1 MLKTSIR
8 QADFRSD
15 ADPNPHDQPPS
26 AGVEGAAE
34 PRLNSA
40 EPMMSGPQSLT
51 IDSTWL
57 HAADGSLSQ
66 PDSALV
72 YTIKALPHN
81 GTLTVNGT
89 TLALNGQFTQQQ
101 IDDGLVVYTDSAID
115 DSFGFSISD
124 ASSNDLAAGTL
135 ELDSFGSTPWTTFSK
150 LTMTGG
156 TGAVVFYAGLG
167 SFNTFTGGTDTTV
180 SYALAPAA
188 TTIALNGGLTENGFG
203 SADKLVNIHNV
214 IGSSHDDVILSG
226 PGTNV
231 IYGGGGNDQII
242 GDPTVA
248 DASTTTAGYSGARS
262 DYLIVGETS
271 VSVKIIDLRP
281 GSPDGVDEV
290 VWANSFK
297 FSDGTY
303 TFSQLNPINEA
314 DQTGATD
321 VAMIG
326 NNYFL
331 YAHNTETGPE
341 LTFVGTP
348 VTQAFGSVV
357 GAEATAN
364 GYYVV
369 LYLGSNSDLY
379 QVWNVDS
386 SGKWVST
393 PLGNINEL
401 NAAFASVETTLQQD
415 INHDGVIGAPPVSV
429 VESFGSTTPTEVG
442 DHYYLLANGT
452 SSGPELMYLNSPA
465 PIGFFGTMIGAEQTA
480 NGYDVVWHNS
490 NGTYSA
496 WSVDRGGNY
505 VSNLLS
511 NVSASDTRLQ
521 GLETIFHQDLNG
533 DGTITSVQ
541 SLTIKMAVA
550 DPALTGVAD
559 PGSHIVYTIQVLPS
573 LGKLTVNGVAA
584 TDGGQF
590 TQDQLDQGLVV
601 YTDDG
606 SGTGSDLFSYSISD
620 TLLNHNLGSGSLDTN
635 HVSGTLGVQANIFSG
650 GSDPVTFFSEAGNNS
665 VGGTNVTVSYALAPA
680 SVFITLPTGASNG
693 FGGNDSLSN
702 ISKVIG
708 SSHNDTIFSGTGNSL
723 IFGGGGNDTIWNTG
737 GTPTAGFSGARSD
750 YLVHVLN
757 SEEVKITDLRPNS
770 PDGTDDILSVHSFQF
785 SDGTYSLDQLA
796 PIESFGSTDLTKIG
810 NNFFL
815 YADGTA
821 NGPELK
827 YLSAPWTAGEW
838 GQWTPIGTEATATG
852 YEVAFN
858 LAGTNEYTVWNTDA
872 NGNLTSNPIGT
883 VTGSSLTLQAL
894 ETSFQQDLNHNG
906 TVGLLAGETLI
917 EAIGST
923 SLIEIGGNFL
933 LDKAGGG
940 ATLQYDGAVFI
951 AGQFGG
957 WTPIGVEATA
967 TGYEVAFKVAGAD
980 LYTVWDTD
988 ANGNIIIDPI
998 GTVSGESPTLIAM
1011 EKSFQQDLN
1020 GDGMIGNPAL
1030 PITVEAFG
1038 STSLVLSGNDYFLDP
1053 KGTSNG
1059 PMLKYGGAA
1068 WTDGEWGGWT
1078 PIGAEVTANG
1088 HEVAFN
1094 LAGTNQYTVWNTD
1107 ANGNITTDT
1116 IGTVTGNSAALEG
1129 LETSF
1134 HQDLNGDGIIGD
1146 PSIPFAIETSGSTS
1160 LTQLGHDFFLYA
1172 HGPMLKY
1179 GGAAWTDG
1187 EWGGWTPIGADATA
1201 GGYEVAFKLTGA
1213 DLYTVWNTDANG
1225 NITTNPIASASGN
1238 DASLQSIETNFHQD
1252 LNGDGV
1258 IGPPSHTSPAAAV
1271 APITAPASG
1280 NAILSGTAA
1289 SDSFVFNANFG
1300 NDTVGGFRPGADHVD
1315 IDHSLFASVA
1325 DIVAHTADNA
1335 GSGAAST
1342 IGGDHPVIFDSV
1354 AKLLLQHASDFHLV

>member
-1 MLKTSIR
+1 
-8 QADFRSD
+8 
-15 ADPNPHDQPPS
+15 
-26 AGVEGAAE
+26 
-34 PRLNSA
+34 
-40 EPMMSGPQSLT
+40 MSGPQSLT
-51 IDSTWL
+51 IDSSWL
-57 HAADGSLSQ
+57 HVADGNVSQ
-66 PDSALV
+66 PDSAVV
-72 YTIKALPHN
+72 YTVTALPQH

-101 IDDGLVVYTDSAID
+101 IDDGLIVYTDSLASND
-115 DSFGFSISD
+115 LLNFSISD
-124 ASSNDLAAGTL
+124 PSSDDLATGTL
-135 ELDSFGSTPWTTFSK
+135 QLAAPWATFSK

-156 TGAVVFYAGLG
+156 TGSVVIDAGLG
-167 SFNTFTGGTDTTV
+167 FFNTFTGGTDTTV

-188 TTIALNGGLTENGFG
+188 TTIDLDGGLTSNGFG
-203 SADKLVNIHNV
+203 GANTLVNVHSV
-214 IGSSHDDVILSG
+214 IGSAFDDTIWAG
-226 PGTNV
+226 PGTNL
-231 IYGGGGNDQII
+231 IFGGGGNDQII

-262 DYLIVGETS
+262 DYLIVGETA

-281 GSPDGVDEV
+281 GSPDGVDQD
-290 VWANSFK
+290 VWVNSFK

-348 VTQAFGSVV
+348 VTPAFGSVV
-357 GAEATAN
+357 GAEVTSGG

-429 VESFGSTTPTEVG
+429 VELFGSTTPTEVG
-442 DHYYLLANGT
+442 RHYYLLANGT
-452 SSGPELMYLNSPA
+452 SSGPELKNLNSPVQ
-465 PIGFFGTMIGAEQTA
+465 IGSFGTMIGAEQTA

-505 VSNLLS
+505 VSDILT
-511 NVSASDTRLQ
+511 NVSASDNRLQ
-521 GLETIFHQDLNG
+521 GLETIFHQDLNS
-533 DGTITSVQ
+533 DGTVTSVQ

-573 LGKLTVNGVAA
+573 LCTLTVNGVAA

-620 TLLNHNLGSGSLDTN
+620 TLLNHNLGSGSLDIN
-635 HVSGTLGVQANIFSG
+635 HVNGTLGVQANIFSG
-650 GSDPVTFFSEAGNNS
+650 GSDPVTFFSEAGSNS
-665 VGGTNVTVSYALAPA
+665 VGGSNVTVSYALAPA
-680 SVFITLPTGASNG
+680 GVFITLPQGGSNG
-693 FGGNDSLSN
+693 FGGYDSLSN
-702 ISKVIG
+702 ISTVIG

-750 YLVHVLN
+750 YLVHFVN

-770 PDGTDDILSVHSFQF
+770 PDGTDDVLSVHSFQF
-785 SDGTYSLDQLA
+785 SDGTYSLAQLA

-838 GQWTPIGTEATATG
+838 GNWTPIGTEATATG

-858 LAGTNEYTVWNTDA
+858 LAGTNHVYGVEYRCQRQPHQQSDRHRHGQQPHA
-872 NGNLTSNPIGT
+872 ASAGDELPAGSEPQRDRRAPGRGNADRGDRIDQP
-883 VTGSSLTLQAL
+883 GSRL
-894 ETSFQQDLNHNG
+894 
-906 TVGLLAGETLI
+906 
-917 EAIGST
+917 
-923 SLIEIGGNFL
+923 GGNFL
-933 LDKAGGG
+933 VDKAGGG

-988 ANGNIIIDPI
+988 ANGNIIINPI

-1030 PITVEAFG
+1030 PITVEVVRIDK
-1038 STSLVLSGNDYFLDP
+1038 SR
-1053 KGTSNG
+1053 
-1059 PMLKYGGAA
+1059 
-1068 WTDGEWGGWT
+1068 
-1078 PIGAEVTANG
+1078 AERQRLFPRSEG
-1088 HEVAFN
+1088 HV
-1094 LAGTNQYTVWNTD
+1094 QRTD
-1107 ANGNITTDT
+1107 AEI
-1116 IGTVTGNSAALEG
+1116 
-1129 LETSF
+1129 
-1134 HQDLNGDGIIGD
+1134 
-1146 PSIPFAIETSGSTS
+1146 
-1160 LTQLGHDFFLYA
+1160 
-1172 HGPMLKY
+1172 
-1179 GGAAWTDG
+1179 
-1187 EWGGWTPIGADATA
+1187 
-1201 GGYEVAFKLTGA
+1201 
-1213 DLYTVWNTDANG
+1213 
-1225 NITTNPIASASGN
+1225 
-1238 DASLQSIETNFHQD
+1238 
-1252 LNGDGV
+1252 
-1258 IGPPSHTSPAAAV
+1258 
-1271 APITAPASG
+1271 
-1280 NAILSGTAA
+1280 
-1289 SDSFVFNANFG
+1289 
-1300 NDTVGGFRPGADHVD
+1300 
-1315 IDHSLFASVA
+1315 
-1325 DIVAHTADNA
+1325 
-1335 GSGAAST
+1335 
-1342 IGGDHPVIFDSV
+1342 
-1354 AKLLLQHASDFHLV
+1354 